1 MIATTSDTAGRAPPI
16 AADPLLALSITR
28 VRLDD
33 LPRVRNAFAE
43 GHKHAPGCERMPW
56 RFYKRFVVPELAEA
70 LAHPDTELLGAY
82 ATPVLGP
89 PVPELCGWIAF
100 TRGRRVDT
108 VHWVS
113 TPFWF
118 PVPHTA
124 CTGCEAVVV
133 PPPNVA
139 AQHDM
144 NCPLANCNR
153 VSLRRRGIMTAL
165 VDAAGLQ
172 ERLVYT
178 FRGAK
183 HEHRNDGRTM
193 DERLLPWL
201 RARGFRGVE
210 HVPWKDWSR

>member
-1 MIATTSDTAGRAPPI
+1 MIAPASDTAGRPPPI
-16 AADPLLALSITR
+16 LADPLLALALTR

-43 GHKHAPGCERMPW
+43 GHKHAPGCDRMPW
-56 RFYKRFVVPELAEA
+56 RYYKRFVVPELDEV

-89 PVPELCGWIAF
+89 PVPELCGWLAYA
-100 TRGRRVDT
+100 RGRSVDT

-113 TPFWF
+113 TPHWF
-118 PVPHTA
+118 PLPPEL
-124 CTGCEAVVV
+124 CSGCERPEGLRWPTHHVKT
-133 PPPNVA
+133 
-139 AQHDM
+139 
-144 NCPLANCNR
+144 CPLADVNR
-153 VSLRRRGIMTAL
+153 TPLRHRGIMTAL
-165 VDAAGLQ
+165 FDAAAL
-172 ERLVYT
+172 RTHLVYT

-183 HEHRNDGRTM
+183 HEHRSDGRTM

-201 RARGFRGVE
+201 RARGHRIGE